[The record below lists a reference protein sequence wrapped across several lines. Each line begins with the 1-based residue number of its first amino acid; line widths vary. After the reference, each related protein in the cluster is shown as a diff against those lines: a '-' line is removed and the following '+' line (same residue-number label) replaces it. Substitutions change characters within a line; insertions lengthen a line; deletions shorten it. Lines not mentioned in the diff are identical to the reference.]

1 MAQACALWHISSDAK
16 THRPYSLSNFIRKKT
31 LKFLTRFWPS
41 AILEKPLL
49 EEFPLTFQLLRPG
62 AIMSSERRIAPRK
75 FFSIPIRIRPLIS
88 ESLSVTTGSMVS
100 RIIGDST
107 AAGASVAATQVSPA
121 ATGSR
126 PARVLNM
133 QEGETVNLSERGILS
148 RQLKG

>member
-1 MAQACALWHISSDAK
+1 MAHLLGCKNAPPILVEQFYTQKNIKILDS
-16 THRPYSLSNFIRKKT
+16 
-31 LKFLTRFWPS
+31 FLAQCDSR
-41 AILEKPLL
+41 KPLL

-62 AIMSSERRIAPRK
+62 GIMSSERRIAPRK

>member
-1 MAQACALWHISSDAK
+1 
-16 THRPYSLSNFIRKKT
+16 
-31 LKFLTRFWPS
+31 
-41 AILEKPLL
+41 
-49 EEFPLTFQLLRPG
+49 
-62 AIMSSERRIAPRK
+62 MSSERRIAPQK
-75 FFSIPIRIRPLIS
+75 FFSIPIRILPLIS